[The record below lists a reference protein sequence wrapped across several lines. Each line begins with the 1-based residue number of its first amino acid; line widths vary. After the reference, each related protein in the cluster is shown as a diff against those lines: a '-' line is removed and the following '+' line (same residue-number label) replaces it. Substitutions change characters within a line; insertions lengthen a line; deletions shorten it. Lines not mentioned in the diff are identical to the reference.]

1 MGSLGFAGQMSIG
14 GLKVKNGLIR
24 LAIGLCCASV
34 LLWSTG
40 IAAQSNE
47 KGDWNM
53 PGGDPGQSGWQKAE
67 SKLGPDSVA
76 ANVKFLWKIKLG
88 QLSKTGRSFSEPLLA
103 SRLINAQ
110 GFKDIVYW
118 SSSDTVYAVDSEL
131 GTLIWKKQFN
141 TPVPATVPGCSASSL
156 SLLTEPPPV
165 INFNAR
171 RRTAPGTPRPPEP
184 PPTQSTERRLGV
196 APGGGYFGLKGMYVL
211 TADGMLHEQVINTG
225 ADFAPPVRFLPA
237 ANGSPSGLNIVDH
250 TIYAATGRG
259 CGGVPNGL
267 WAIDLASSSYPVASY
282 ATPEARPLALTGP
295 VVAPDGTSFI
305 VTGAG
310 TPGSNADVHAGS
322 VVAVS
327 KNMKVQDWYTPN
339 GAMASYQGV
348 SPVTFK
354 YKEKQ
359 LLVAPGRDGSLA
371 LLDAASLGGADH
383 HTPLFETP
391 SISNPG
397 EKHDWDGFA
406 SWQDKDGTQW
416 VFASV
421 SAGIPLDD
429 SAIKSNGPTPHGG
442 VAAFRIEE
450 SNGQVALRPVWVSR
464 DMVNPAPPR
473 VANGVVIALSGGDA
487 RTHATLYLLNAA
499 TGAELYSSENQIPT
513 FTQLSG
519 VSVGDGHA
527 FFTDHNNVLY
537 SFGIALEH

>member
-184 PPTQSTERRLGV
+184 PPTQSIERRLGV